1 MSQLKFSL
9 GQQVCITVSG
19 EAGEVIGHAEYLTK
33 TENSYYL
40 RYKNADGRAVQE
52 WWDES
57 ALAPHTPCR
66 ECGDT
71 GRARIPYSSEYG
83 PCWECNAAT
92 RPSSN
97 VSATTEASVGSPDL
111 PGGSIK

>member
-1 MSQLKFSL
+1 MSKFKFSL
-9 GQQVCITVSG
+9 GQQACIKVSG
-19 EAGEVIGHAEYLTK
+19 ETGEITGCAKYTN
-33 TENSYYL
+33 TENNYLL
-40 RYKNADGRAVQE
+40 RYKCADGRATQA

-71 GRARIPYSSEYG
+71 GRARIAYSSEYG
-83 PCWECNAAT
+83 PCLECNAAT

-97 VSATTEASVGSPDL
+97 VSARTEASVGSPAL